1 MKKYTEN
8 ELLNMIQEISDEV
21 STFDMKYEL
30 TDNNTADMAEVIAA
44 TIGVASY
51 NGLKTMATTLYRLL
65 NEE

>member
-1 MKKYTEN
+1 
-8 ELLNMIQEISDEV
+8 MIQEISDEV

-44 TIGVASY
+44 AIGVAYY